1 MKKAKTNETEKPM
14 TNEEVENVA
23 NYLRRLTAQARARAA
38 MISPWLVFE
47 VGRFGCYFRGRIEST
62 LNLPARGVW
71 FSVDA
76 RIVGSKGDDFERVI
90 ESQIATVS
98 YAGTPAEIAAMAS
111 TLSAISAAVADLEA
125 IAREFVRV
133 SKTSKT
139 HATIL
144 ANVLDE
150 CEARS

>member
-1 MKKAKTNETEKPM
+1 MTKAKTNETEKPM

-76 RIVGSKGDDFERVI
+76 RIVGSKGDDFERVF
-90 ESQIATVS
+90 EVDPKLGAR
-98 YAGTPAEIAAMAS
+98 AA
-111 TLSAISAAVADLEA
+111 LAAAKA
-125 IAREFVRV
+125 HARDAFPGGV
-133 SKTSKT
+133 
-139 HATIL
+139 
-144 ANVLDE
+144 
-150 CEARS
+150 